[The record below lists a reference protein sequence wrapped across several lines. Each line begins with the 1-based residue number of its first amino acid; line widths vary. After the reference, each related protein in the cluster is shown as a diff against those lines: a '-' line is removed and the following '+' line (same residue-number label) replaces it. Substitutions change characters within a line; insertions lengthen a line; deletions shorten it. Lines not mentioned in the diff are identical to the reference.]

1 MDANEHQRAE
11 IDRVRAFI
19 REHAPDLTETVGDS
33 RWTEGKLLFRYA
45 SDEPGMYAYM
55 VGPLKNG
62 KISWHLMPLY
72 AVESIRESC
81 EAALKPFV
89 TGKSCIAFKSFDDLP
104 VEALTIVVRDG
115 TPLFKEAMDAHL
127 ASRKRRK

>member
-1 MDANEHQRAE
+1 MDNTDQQDTE

-19 REHAPDLTETVGDS
+19 REHAPYLIEAAGDS
-33 RWTEGKLLFRYA
+33 RWTEGKILFRFE

-72 AVESIRESC
+72 AVESIRDQC
-81 EAALKPFV
+81 EALLKPFV
-89 TGKSCIAFKSFDDLP
+89 TGKSCIAFRSFDDLP
-104 VEALTIVVRDG
+104 LDTLTTVVRDG
-115 TPLFKEAMDAHL
+115 TPAFQEAMEAHL
-127 ASRKRRK
+127 AKRKRRK